1 MARFLV
7 IQTAFIGDVILA
19 TPVLEKLRSHYPHA
33 RIDFLVKKGH
43 ESLVTNH
50 PCIDEVLTWRKQN
63 GKYSN
68 FFTLL
73 REIRQN
79 AYTCVVNLHRFASSG
94 LLTAFS
100 GAKDKIGFEKN
111 PLAYFFTRKG
121 SHKIGEGTHEV
132 ERNLQLIHDLTDQTF
147 VRPKLYPRQQDYQ
160 SIESY
165 QRAPYICIAP
175 ASIWGTKQLPA
186 QKWVALI
193 DQVPAHYQVYLF
205 GGPDDLSLCQTIAAK
220 AQSNTRVDILAGEL
234 TFLQSAALM
243 EGALMNYVNDSA
255 PLHIASAM
263 NAPITA
269 VFCSTVPRFG
279 FGPLSDHSY
288 VVETPID
295 DLYCRPCGLHG
306 YKACPESHFRCAT
319 SIELQQLL
327 EPLKDTFASS

>member
-1 MARFLV
+1 MTRFLV

-19 TPVLEKLRSHYPHA
+19 TPVLEKLRSHYPNA
-33 RIDFLVKKGH
+33 RIDFLVRKGH
-43 ESLVTNH
+43 EPLVASH
-50 PCIDEVLTWRKQN
+50 PSIDEVLTWSKQR

-68 FFTLL
+68 FFRLI
-73 REIRQN
+73 RQIRQN

-100 GAKDKIGFEKN
+100 TAKDKIGFDKN
-111 PLAYFFTRKG
+111 PLAYFFTRKV

-132 ERNLQLIHDLTDQTF
+132 ERNLHLVHDLTDQAF
-147 VRPKLYPRQQDYQ
+147 VRPKLYPQ
-160 SIESY
+160 
-165 QRAPYICIAP
+165 AP
-175 ASIWGTKQLPA
+175 ASIWLTKQLPV

-193 DQVPAHYQVYLF
+193 NQIPAHYQVYLF
-205 GGPDDLSLCQTIAAK
+205 GGPEDRPLCQTIDAK
-220 AQSNTRVDILAGEL
+220 AQSNTRVDNLSGKL

-243 EGALMNYVNDSA
+243 QGALMNYVNDSA

-263 NAPITA
+263 NAPTTA
-269 VFCSTVPRFG
+269 VFCSTVPRFV
-279 FGPLSDHSY
+279 FGPLSDHSW

-319 SIELQQLL
+319 SIDPQQLMD
-327 EPLKDTFASS
+327 PLQEEIASS